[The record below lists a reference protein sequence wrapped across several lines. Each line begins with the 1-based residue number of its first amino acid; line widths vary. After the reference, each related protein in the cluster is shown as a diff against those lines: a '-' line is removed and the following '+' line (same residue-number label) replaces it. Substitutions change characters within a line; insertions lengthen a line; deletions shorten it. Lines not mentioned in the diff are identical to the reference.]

1 MRVTLVGENDVE
13 RQRAL
18 HGYVDA
24 FVAEHTDMG
33 LERLDGEEVTY
44 ERMVEAVQSLPFLA
58 SKKLVVLRVPSKN
71 KEFIEKFEEF
81 IEAVAETND
90 VLIVEAKLDKRL
102 MYYKQ
107 LKKLTE
113 FRDFA
118 VLDAHGVVR
127 YVGEYARSQGGS
139 ISQADA
145 RYLVERV
152 GIHQLQLQHE
162 LDKLLAY
169 SDTVTRA
176 SIDLLTDHAPQS
188 KVFAL
193 LDAAFA
199 GDATR
204 TMELYKEQ
212 RTQQVE
218 PQQIIAMLAWQL
230 HILALA
236 KTAGNQTSD
245 EAARTAKINPF
256 GMQKSMQLARR
267 MTYDKLVTL
276 VRELRELD
284 MQTKSGASA
293 EEAVQ
298 FYLLQLSS

>member
-1 MRVTLVGENDVE
+1 VVVTLAGENDVE

-18 HGYVDA
+18 RDYVDT

-33 LERLDGEEVTY
+33 LERLDGEEASY
-44 ERMVEAVQSLPFLA
+44 ERMVEAVQGLPFLA
-58 SKKLVVLRVPSKN
+58 SKKLVVLRAPGKN
-71 KEFIEKFEEF
+71 KDFTEQFEAF
-81 IEAVAETND
+81 IEAIAETND
-90 VLIVEAKLDKRL
+90 VLIVEPKLDKRL
-102 MYYKQ
+102 TYYKQ

-118 VLDAHGVVR
+118 VLDAHNLVR
-127 YVGEYARSQGGS
+127 YVGEYTRSQGGN

-145 RYLVERV
+145 RHLVERV
-152 GIHQLQLQHE
+152 GVHQLQVQHE
-162 LDKLLAY
+162 LDKLINY
-169 SDTVTRA
+169 SQNITRA

-188 KVFAL
+188 KIFEL

-199 GDATR
+199 GNMVR
-204 TMELYKEQ
+204 TTQLYKEQ
-212 RTQQVE
+212 RAQQVE

-236 KTAGNQTSD
+236 KTAGNRTSD
-245 EAARTAKINPF
+245 EAARAAKVSPF
-256 GMQKSMQLARR
+256 SMQKSLQLARR
-267 MTYDKLVTL
+267 LSYEKLVSL

-284 MQTKSGASA
+284 AQTKSGASA

-298 FYLLQLSS
+298 FYLLQLSQ